1 LYRNPSYI
9 TKAIVAVCMV
19 AVLFAIATQ
28 MAYASSKSAP
38 RPYKTT
44 QISLKESASPGTLCL
59 GDIMGYQVTSTVL
72 GDSTYVECNG
82 TVTAIDVV
90 NRIYYC
96 TSGIPSLD
104 ICFNW
109 QLKTIA
115 SSCVGGPTTILH
127 CPPSP
132 GQDTYS
138 VGTNQLWRFQSSVC
152 VEFVDGE
159 TDCGTGAVDIA
170 F

>member
-1 LYRNPSYI
+1 MLYRNPSYV

-38 RPYKTT
+38 RPYKTS

-59 GDIMGYQVTSTVL
+59 GDVMGYQVTSTAL
-72 GDSTYVECNG
+72 GGSTYVECNG

-115 SSCVGGPTTILH
+115 SSCVGGLPMSSTVLQVLDKIRTQLVPTNFGASNLA
-127 CPPSP
+127 
-132 GQDTYS
+132 S
-138 VGTNQLWRFQSSVC
+138 V
-152 VEFVDGE
+152 
-159 TDCGTGAVDIA
+159 
-170 F
+170 